1 MKKLLPPAYQP
12 LELYDACVTE
22 MEEAERATFVASRNQ
37 IGVAADAFRTHS
49 ATRTWCQL
57 PRARH
62 GHRENIIAG
71 TLTKGSLM
79 DLYDECV
86 VKSSGQPRKIYD
98 DILVAAQGSCPYCA
112 GIGNPRTLDHY
123 LPKSKF
129 PALSVHPLNLIPAC
143 RDCNTDA
150 GAGFSSLEAE
160 QPIHPYLDK
169 NSFFLDRWVR
179 ARVIRCDPIVVQFF
193 PSPPDH
199 WEDVDKRR
207 AEKHFRDCKLQ
218 DRFGSQVAGELSPL
232 VLQRQSSLA
241 VFAPPQFEAHLRIV
255 ADDPKLLLN
264 GWKRT
269 MYLALAETPW
279 FCNADFNGNWL
290 TE

>member
-1 MKKLLPPAYQP
+1 MKKLVPPAHQP
-12 LELYDACVTE
+12 LELFDACVAE
-22 MEEAERATFVASRNQ
+22 MEEAARAPFVASRDQ
-37 IGVAADAFRTHS
+37 IDASAVAFGDHS
-49 ATRTWCQL
+49 ATKTWCLL

-62 GHRENIIAG
+62 GHREDIIAG
-71 TLTKGSLM
+71 VLTKGALM
-79 DLYDECV
+79 DLYDEGV

-98 DILVAAQGSCPYCA
+98 EILVAAQGSCPYCA
-112 GIGNPRTLDHY
+112 GIGTPRTLDHY
-123 LPKSKF
+123 LPKAKF
-129 PALSVHPLNLIPAC
+129 PALSVHPRNLIPAC

-150 GAGFSSLEAE
+150 GAGFSSFEAE

-169 NSFFLDRWVR
+169 DSFFVDRWVR
-179 ARVIRCDPIVVQFF
+179 ARVIRCNPIVVQFF
-193 PSPPDH
+193 PSPPEH
-199 WEDVDKRR
+199 WEVVDKRR

-241 VFAPPQFEAHLRIV
+241 VFSPAQFEAHLRIV
-255 ADDPKLLLN
+255 ANDPKLLLN

-269 MYLALAETPW
+269 MYLALADTPW

-290 TE
+290 ID